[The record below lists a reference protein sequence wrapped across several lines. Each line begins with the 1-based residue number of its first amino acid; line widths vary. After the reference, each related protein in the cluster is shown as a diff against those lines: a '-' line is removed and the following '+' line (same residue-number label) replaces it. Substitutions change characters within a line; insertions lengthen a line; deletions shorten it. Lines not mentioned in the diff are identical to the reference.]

1 MILAIGFLLS
11 EIYFEP
17 NHNASAHC
25 PHGLFMMWSP
35 ASTDL
40 PPALQAASQQ
50 QAGTV
55 CTNQSIDENHLV
67 QGEIIALMQV
77 W

>member
-25 PHGLFMMWSP
+25 PHGLF
-35 ASTDL
+35 TCGL
-40 PPALQAASQQ
+40 LPALISLLLCSNGLHSAANQQ

-67 QGEIIALMQV
+67 QERV
-77 W
+77 

>member
-1 MILAIGFLLS
+1 MILGIGFLLS

-25 PHGLFMMWSP
+25 PHGLF
-35 ASTDL
+35 TCGL
-40 PPALQAASQQ
+40 LPALISLLLCSNGLHSAANQQ

-55 CTNQSIDENHLV
+55 CTNQSIDKNHLY
-67 QGEIIALMQV
+67 LC
-77 W
+77 

>member
-11 EIYFEP
+11 EIYFET

-25 PHGLFMMWSP
+25 PHDLFTCLLPAPISLLLCSNGLDS
-35 ASTDL
+35 
-40 PPALQAASQQ
+40 AASQQ

-55 CTNQSIDENHLV
+55 CTNQSIDKNHLY
-67 QGEIIALMQV
+67 LC
-77 W
+77 